1 MSPLT
6 GPADGFGQSEHCPPG
21 ETSPG
26 PLPRLPSALTIAGSD
41 SGGGAGIQADLK
53 TFAALGVWGASAL
66 TAVTAQ
72 NTRTVL
78 DFLPL
83 PPPLVVRQIEAV
95 WDDLDI
101 RAVKTGMLATAAII
115 EAVAEALL
123 ARGVGRPS
131 APPLVVDPVMVSATG
146 CDLLEPGAVQALR
159 ERLLPLAT
167 LVTPNLPEAER
178 LAGLKIDS
186 HSDLKEAACRILALG
201 PRAVLIKGGHL
212 KERQREAASGPFR
225 NGGIELPP
233 PAAEAVDL
241 LYDGETFRELRAPRV
256 PVPDVHGT
264 GCTLSAAW
272 AAYLAK
278 GLSLPEAAAAAKEF
292 ISSAIGQAVVVGRGL
307 PAANPSPDAPHRTV
321 RTQARPN
328 ATGFCSRPDFPEKP
342 GKEQEK

>member
-1 MSPLT
+1 MFRPT
-6 GPADGFGQSEHCPPG
+6 GPAGESGQPACHPPG
-21 ETSPG
+21 EAG
-26 PLPRLPSALTIAGSD
+26 PDHSLRLPSALTIAGSD

-72 NTRTVL
+72 NTRAVL
-78 DFLPL
+78 EFLPL

-115 EAVAEALL
+115 EAVADALS
-123 ARGVGRPS
+123 ARGVGRPG

-178 LAGLKIDS
+178 LAGLAINS
-186 HSDLKEAACRILALG
+186 HSELEEAARRILALG

-212 KERQREAASGPFR
+212 KEKRQRPAAGPLQAV
-225 NGGIELPP
+225 GIKLSP
-233 PAAEAVDL
+233 PAEEAVDL
-241 LYDGETFRELRAPRV
+241 LYDGKSFRDLRAPRV
-256 PVPDVHGT
+256 AVPDVHGT

-272 AAYLAK
+272 AAYLAR
-278 GLSLPEAAAAAKEF
+278 GLSLPEAAVAAKEF
-292 ISSAIGQAVVVGRGL
+292 ISAAIRQAVTVGGGL
-307 PAANPSPDAPHRTV
+307 PAANQFPGGPY
-321 RTQARPN
+321 RP
-328 ATGFCSRPDFPEKP
+328 AGT
-342 GKEQEK
+342 